1 MLDLFLLLSIGFF
14 TLLPAFFFFG
24 LFLMIIGMGVYYG
37 LSQIISYK
45 KLMLGF
51 ASAQGS
57 VKKHLSEF
65 HFPDSWHIHH

>member
-37 LSQIISYK
+37 LSQI
-45 KLMLGF
+45 KLCQTCIF
-51 ASAQGS
+51 SQ
-57 VKKHLSEF
+57 K
-65 HFPDSWHIHH
+65 